1 MKIAVISIGDELLKG
16 TIENKNLA
24 IIGKELKKMGI
35 VPSLQMTIKDSKDDI
50 IECLDYLNENFDIII
65 STGGLGPTDDDLTVK
80 TFADYYGIKLYENRD
95 VIKHIQNILNQKNK
109 PISRYNLTQAI
120 VPEGCTI
127 IDNPNGTAPGV
138 FFEYKNQKIFLL
150 PGPPYE
156 MQPMISNHII
166 PYIKSNYDYN
176 KTYFNSAYA
185 VNFPESEIQR
195 TVTEK
200 IKPPENISVAYR
212 AYNGV
217 CEITFS
223 SNSKKFTD
231 EYFVKFK
238 KLMGNYLLA
247 ENYTNLVEE
256 TISLLKKHNLTL
268 STAESCTAGM
278 IGSKITDISG
288 VSSIYKGGIISYSN
302 EIKEHIL
309 GVKNS
314 TLEKHGAVS
323 RECAEE
329 MVKCI
334 CSKFSTDAGIS
345 VTGIA
350 GPDGGTEEKPVGLVY
365 IAVKLYDHIV
375 IEKCNFIGNRNRVRQ
390 RTTNKAIGMLRM
402 LCIKKM

>member
-350 GPDGGTEEKPVGLVY
+350 GPDGETEEKPVGLVY

>member
-390 RTTNKAIGMLRM
+390 RVRGN
-402 LCIKKM
+402 

>member
-350 GPDGGTEEKPVGLVY
+350 GPDGETEEKPVGLVY

-390 RTTNKAIGMLRM
+390 RVRGN
-402 LCIKKM
+402 